1 MLRWNKRPT
10 WYYFT
15 ACNGCYPLLLF
26 LTNGSCSDW
35 LVLWLATV
43 LIRHCLYWL
52 PNILNITLGPS
63 LPIFL
68 YWNQFIHL
76 CLWHL
81 ANRRTDCRARKRGLC
96 HFTVVWHLIDHL
108 ISLNCFLIYK
118 MFLFTWVV
126 SHIKYP

>member
-1 MLRWNKRPT
+1 MPDIVLLLVYGW
-10 WYYFT
+10 
-15 ACNGCYPLLLF
+15 YPLLLF
-26 LTNGSCSDW
+26 LTNGGCSDW

-52 PNILNITLGPS
+52 PTILNITLGQ

-68 YWNQFIHL
+68 YWDQFIHL

-81 ANRRTDCRARKRGLC
+81 ANRRIDCRVRKRELC
-96 HFTVVWHLIDHL
+96 HLIVVWHLIDHL

-118 MFLFTWVV
+118 KGWQCFCLLNWVV
-126 SHIKYP
+126 SHIKYPL